1 MPSPMCM
8 QSCRESRLR
17 SLGVETRESRPGSFP
32 TFPRLDLSVGVLL
45 RKARNI
51 FEQKLAADVRNNPK
65 SFYRYVRTKT
75 KSKDRVGP
83 LKDSAGN
90 LIEDNNRMCD
100 TLNNFFV
107 SVFTQENTDYMFRK
121 STVFLMVIAVSCYVL
136 LILHLSSYS
145 IK

>member
-1 MPSPMCM
+1 M
-8 QSCRESRLR
+8 
-17 SLGVETRESRPGSFP
+17 
-32 TFPRLDLSVGVLL
+32 
-45 RKARNI
+45 
-51 FEQKLAADVRNNPK
+51 AADVKNNPK

-107 SVFTQENTDYMFRK
+107 SVFTHENTDTVPEVDSVFNDRLKRVKLHTLKNRRTRRGDMIEVYKIPDLDSRLSASRPRPRP
-121 STVFLMVIAVSCYVL
+121 STTRPRSRAIVSGPRL
-136 LILHLSSYS
+136 NRS
-145 IK
+145 

>member
-1 MPSPMCM
+1 M
-8 QSCRESRLR
+8 L
-17 SLGVETRESRPGSFP
+17 
-32 TFPRLDLSVGVLL
+32 
-45 RKARNI
+45 K
-51 FEQKLAADVRNNPK
+51 NNPK
-65 SFYRYVRTKT
+65 SLYRYVRTKT

-83 LKDSAGN
+83 LKDSARN

-107 SVFTQENTDYMFRK
+107 SVFTQENK

-136 LILHLSSYS
+136 LILHLRLYS

>member
-107 SVFTQENTDYMFRK
+107 SVFTQENTD
-121 STVFLMVIAVSCYVL
+121 TVPEVDSVLMVIAVSCYVL
-136 LILHLSSYS
+136 LILHLRLYS

>member
-1 MPSPMCM
+1 MP
-8 QSCRESRLR
+8 QKKDIDYRKYKKCRNLVVKE
-17 SLGVETRESRPGSFP
+17 
-32 TFPRLDLSVGVLL
+32 L

-51 FEQKLAADVRNNPK
+51 FERKLVADVKNNPK

-83 LKDSAGN
+83 LKDSAEN
-90 LIEDNNRMCD
+90 VIEDDNRMCD
-100 TLNNFFV
+100 TLNNFFA

-136 LILHLSSYS
+136 LILHLRLYS